1 MEIKERYLELVKKI
15 QDADYKYHTLDNPDI
30 SDREYDSLL
39 RELFKIEEEYPEL
52 KSIDSPSNRVGGKI
66 LSSFNKVTHSRPMLS
81 LANVYNEEEI
91 NNFVQSINE
100 EEFICEMKIDGL
112 SVSVIYEDGYLKQA
126 LTRGNGIEGE
136 DITENVKTIKTIPLK
151 LTKDVSLE
159 VRGEIFMDKDT
170 LNKLNLEI
178 EEKNK
183 LIEKE
188 NKEKIFLGKKPRKL
202 LELFKNERNAAA
214 GSIRQLDSKITA
226 KRNLKN
232 IMYQLVNPLSYN
244 LHTQLDVL
252 NYLSKLGFKVNDKV
266 NSLVKGSKGINDYIN
281 NIFNLRKELTYPT
294 DGVVIKLNNIDKW
307 EDLGTTAKYP
317 RWAVAYKF
325 PEDKVITKLE
335 KFIFTVGRTGKITP
349 NAILS
354 PALIAGTT
362 VKRATLHNEDYV
374 VLRDLRENDYVYIKK
389 AAEIIPE
396 VIEPL
401 VERRTGEEKK
411 FEMIK
416 NCLICSSTLERK
428 ENQAD
433 WYCVNI
439 TCPAKTIESL
449 IHFVSRNATYIEG
462 LGDEIIED
470 FYNLGYIKNYADIFN
485 LKNHKEDLIEL
496 EGFGNKSV
504 EKILL
509 NIEKSKSNSLE
520 KLLFA
525 IGIPNIGEKL

>member
-151 LTKDVSLE
+151 LTEDVSLE

-188 NKEKIFLGKKPRKL
+188 NKEKISLGKKPRKL

-232 IMYQLVNPLSYN
+232 IMYQLVNPL
-244 LHTQLDVL
+244 
-252 NYLSKLGFKVNDKV
+252 
-266 NSLVKGSKGINDYIN
+266 
-281 NIFNLRKELTYPT
+281 
-294 DGVVIKLNNIDKW
+294 
-307 EDLGTTAKYP
+307 A
-317 RWAVAYKF
+317 
-325 PEDKVITKLE
+325 
-335 KFIFTVGRTGKITP
+335 
-349 NAILS
+349 
-354 PALIAGTT
+354 
-362 VKRATLHNEDYV
+362 
-374 VLRDLRENDYVYIKK
+374 
-389 AAEIIPE
+389 
-396 VIEPL
+396 
-401 VERRTGEEKK
+401 
-411 FEMIK
+411 
-416 NCLICSSTLERK
+416 
-428 ENQAD
+428 
-433 WYCVNI
+433 
-439 TCPAKTIESL
+439 
-449 IHFVSRNATYIEG
+449 
-462 LGDEIIED
+462 
-470 FYNLGYIKNYADIFN
+470 
-485 LKNHKEDLIEL
+485 
-496 EGFGNKSV
+496 
-504 EKILL
+504 
-509 NIEKSKSNSLE
+509 
-520 KLLFA
+520 
-525 IGIPNIGEKL
+525 